1 MRKAIGGLASFGTST
16 NVRFRAPA
24 IAKPIFQ
31 TTQFLST
38 SFAATLLERFFLTPP
53 RSTLPA
59 NEAAFLDTGARHR
72 IDSDVG
78 ELTAWSWGEGPT
90 ALLVHGWGSR
100 ASRFRTIAPALLES
114 GWRVVAFDAPGHG
127 LSAGRRSS
135 LPETARAIRYLI
147 DWERERRGRAPRAV
161 IAHSFGS
168 AAVILAQRD
177 GVRIPRNVFLAPSID
192 FDSYL
197 RRVAGAL
204 ALNKAVVAA
213 MIGRVER
220 RLGFSWDEIR
230 IDAIARDIAA
240 DALIVHDPE
249 DPEVPFAD
257 AEQLAAAWSSAELV
271 SVQRLGHRRLLHDAA
286 VVDRIVRFVSAEK
299 KSGFGEFK
307 PADVL
312 PRSGARAG
320 VY

>member
-1 MRKAIGGLASFGTST
+1 MEGLVRSSTST

-24 IAKPIFQ
+24 IAKPLFQ

-38 SFAATLLERFFLTPP
+38 PLAAALLERFFLTPP
-53 RSTLPA
+53 RPALPDE
-59 NEAAFLDTGARHR
+59 EAAFLETGIRQR
-72 IDSDVG
+72 IESDVG

-100 ASRFRTIAPALLES
+100 ASRFRTIAPALVQA

-135 LPETARAIRYLI
+135 LPETARAMRHLVE
-147 DWERERRGRAPRAV
+147 WERERRGRTPRAV
-161 IAHSFGS
+161 IAHSFG
-168 AAVILAQRD
+168 AAATILAQRA
-177 GVRIPRNVFLAPSID
+177 GLHVPHNVFIAPSID
-192 FDSYL
+192 FNGYMD
-197 RRVAGAL
+197 RVASAL
-204 ALNKAVVAA
+204 ALNSGVVQA
-213 MIGRVER
+213 MIRRVEQ
-220 RLGFSWDEIR
+220 RLGFCWDEIR

-240 DALIVHDPE
+240 DALILHDPE

-257 AEQLAAAWSSAELV
+257 AEQLAAAWAAAELV
-271 SVQRLGHRRLLHDAA
+271 RVKDLGHRRLLHDAA
-286 VVDRIVRFVSAEK
+286 VVERIVRFVTAEK
-299 KSGFGEFK
+299 NSGFAGFT

-320 VY
+320 VR